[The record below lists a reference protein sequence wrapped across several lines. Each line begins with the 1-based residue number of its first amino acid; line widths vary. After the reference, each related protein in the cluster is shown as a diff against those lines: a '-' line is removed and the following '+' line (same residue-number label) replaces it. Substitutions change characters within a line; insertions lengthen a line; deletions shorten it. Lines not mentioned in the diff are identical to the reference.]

1 MKAKYYLIASLLFLR
16 GVCADEETVKNL
28 PNKEETENY
37 FHAQLACGSEETE
50 EQIQVNLVSNSEETE
65 ETLHIQLISSTE
77 EEPAEEIAA
86 EVISNY
92 HPYRLVSN
100 KDPQGWNVEL
110 DDGSIWRAV
119 DSSSAYEMKYWKT
132 NDPVVIHPTAFPN
145 WAGGRFFLLNERLN
159 TTATVELSQ
168 GPILNRSTNAQIT
181 YIDYSSGYL
190 EIQDGIGRSSC
201 YQVDYA
207 DSALFQNWRPG
218 QSIIVGSNED
228 CYAGWLSNYSYILIN
243 VEKNEFVKANLN

>member
-1 MKAKYYLIASLLFLR
+1 MKLKYYLITLLLLF
-16 GVCADEETVKNL
+16 ANAFTDEL
-28 PNKEETENY
+28 PVEKLTNTEETENQIY
-37 FHAQLACGSEETE
+37 AYLTSQPEEDPTE
-50 EQIQVNLVSNSEETE
+50 E
-65 ETLHIQLISSTE
+65 ISLE
-77 EEPAEEIAA
+77 AIA
-86 EVISNY
+86 NY

-119 DSSSAYEMKYWKT
+119 DSSSASEIKYWKS
-132 NDPVVIHPTAFPN
+132 NDPVAIHPTAFPN

-159 TTATVELSQ
+159 TTAVVELSQ

-181 YIDYSSGYL
+181 YIDYTSGYL
-190 EIQDGIGRSSC
+190 EIQDGIERSS
-201 YQVDYA
+201 YFHIDYVDR
-207 DSALFQNWRPG
+207 LIFQGWRPG

-243 VEKNEFVKANLN
+243 VEKNEFVRANLN

>member
-1 MKAKYYLIASLLFLR
+1 LFAEKPPEENIAN
-16 GVCADEETVKNL
+16 T
-28 PNKEETENY
+28 EETENQFQAY
-37 FHAQLACGSEETE
+37 TASASEETE
-50 EQIQVNLVSNSEETE
+50 EKTQINLA
-65 ETLHIQLISSTE
+65 STFE
-77 EEPAEEIAA
+77 EEPTEEVQAET
-86 EVISNY
+86 ISSY
-92 HPYRLVSN
+92 HPFRLVAN

-119 DSSSAYEMKYWKT
+119 DSSSASEMKYWKT

-145 WAGGRFFLLNERLN
+145 WAGGRFFFLNERLN
-159 TTATVELSQ
+159 ATAIVELSQ

-190 EIQDGIGRSSC
+190 EIQDGIGRSS
-201 YQVDYA
+201 YFHIDYA
-207 DSALFQNWRPG
+207 DSLLFQNWRPG

-243 VEKNEFVKANLN
+243 IEKNEFVRANLN